1 VSIVPHESTQQTEVT
16 APVLIRL
23 TELDRTNYP
32 ELRDRVLASEAEPST
47 VLCRSYPGFPRMP
60 LDRVHVRSWPSLD
73 RALTRR
79 TCVRRLEEKLPSR
92 RKLSRLLQFA
102 HAAREP
108 GGRGPVPSA
117 GGLQCL
123 ELYLVNFDED
133 WLPGGCY
140 HYDRLNHSLAQL
152 KVAADREKWLERMPS
167 LGHVEGGSLLWI
179 LVGDG
184 ARIQVKYAE
193 RGTRFMLIE
202 AGHLMQNLCLLSASL
217 GLCTVPLG
225 GYFEREIARELH
237 LPADDFVLYAGVC
250 GQV

>member
-1 VSIVPHESTQQTEVT
+1 MPHESKQQVEIM
-16 APVLIRL
+16 APLFNRL

-32 ELRDRVLASEAEPST
+32 ELRDRVLASEAEPLA
-47 VLCRSYPGFPRMP
+47 VECRSYPGFPCWS
-60 LDRVHVRSWPSLD
+60 LERVGVRCWPSLD
-73 RALTRR
+73 RVLTRR
-79 TCVRRLEEKLPSR
+79 TCVRRLEVKLPSR
-92 RKLSRLLQFA
+92 RQVSRLLQFA

-123 ELYLVNFDED
+123 ELYLANFQED
-133 WLPGGCY
+133 WLAAGLY
-140 HYDRLNHSLAQL
+140 HYDRLNHCLAQIR
-152 KVAADREKWLERMPS
+152 AGAERAEWLERMPS

-184 ARIQVKYAE
+184 ARMHVKYAE
-193 RGTRFMLIE
+193 RGTRFMLLE

-217 GLCTVPLG
+217 ALCTVPLG
-225 GYFEREIARELH
+225 GYFEHEIARELH
-237 LPADDFVLYAGVC
+237 LPNGDCVLYTGVC